1 MKAKRCLRHLLPL
14 ALALCMVL
22 TMGLSAFAAD
32 ASGNPREG
40 NTSVQTDK
48 QGVLQ
53 VRLGF
58 KVKDSN
64 TVQEIQA
71 GTGFLINPDY
81 LVTCYHVVNF
91 DTLGDKDW
99 KTIQDEYGMNRKQVE
114 DKKQI
119 NVSVYRDMS
128 IKATIVHQSEKVDL
142 AILKLDQPLQ
152 NKTFLKIN
160 DAPVQTTAPC
170 YTLGFPGLIELV
182 GDLSTYTSDDV
193 TVTGGIINKI
203 HQVSTVSFICYSDN
217 MTEGGSGGP
226 VVNYAG
232 DVIGIH
238 DGSVSG
244 DGFDKEF
251 RYAVD
256 VKELRAMLDP
266 LGIEYTT
273 STGPDAPNDIEP
285 ETEITTEAP
294 VESEAQ
300 EPAVD
305 KSTLESA
312 IAAAKSATTDGH
324 GKTEVDDFKAA
335 LTKAEE
341 VQAKA
346 DASQGEIDTASKDLI
361 DKQQIMI
368 DSSSGG
374 GLPIPA
380 IIAIVA
386 AAIILIII
394 LVIVMGNR
402 NKPASGY
409 DSGRSSIPP
418 FEGGG
423 TPVSG
428 GYPGGP
434 GAFPGNDPYA
444 GKEGTTVLGSGASDT
459 TVLGGNSNA
468 TTVLSGNY
476 GYLTRTKTGERVTIS
491 KEQFKVG
498 RERSRVD
505 MCISDNTAV
514 GRLHAIIVT
523 RGGNTYVVDQNSTN
537 CTFVNSQRAGANQE
551 VPLKNG
557 DKVTFA
563 DEEYTYNAF

>member
-1 MKAKRCLRHLLPL
+1 MRANSCLRHLLSL

-22 TMGLSAFAAD
+22 ALSLSAFAVEGHPE
-32 ASGNPREG
+32 SGNA
-40 NTSVQTDK
+40 SVQNDK

-58 KVKDSN
+58 KIKDSN
-64 TVQEIQA
+64 NVQEIQA

-81 LVTCYHVVNF
+81 MVTCYHVVNF
-91 DTLGDKDW
+91 DMLKDEDW
-99 KTIQDEYGMNRKQVE
+99 KTIKDEYGMSRKQVE

-119 NVSVYRDMS
+119 SVSVYRDMS
-128 IKATIVHQSEKVDL
+128 IKATIVHQSAKVDL

-160 DAPVQTTAPC
+160 DAPVETTAPC

-193 TVTGGIINKI
+193 TVTGGIINKL
-203 HQVSTVSFICYSDN
+203 HQVGTVSFICYSDN
-217 MTEGGSGGP
+217 MTQGGSGGP

-266 LGIEYTT
+266 LGIEYTP
-273 STGPDAPNDIEP
+273 SAGDDPDKNVTVEEKKEDETPVPEP
-285 ETEITTEAP
+285 DPEP
-294 VESEAQ
+294 V
-300 EPAVD
+300 VD
-305 KSTLESA
+305 KSALNSA
-312 IAAAKSATTDGH
+312 ITAANSATKDGH
-324 GKTEVDDFKAA
+324 GKAEVADFENA
-335 LTKAEE
+335 LTKAQE

-346 DASQGEIDTASKDLI
+346 DATKEEVEAASKDLI
-361 DKQQIMI
+361 EKQQIMI
-368 DSSSGG
+368 DSSSGSG
-374 GLPIPA
+374 IPIPA

-394 LVIVMGNR
+394 LVMVMGNR
-402 NKPASGY
+402 NKPAPSYGSGP
-409 DSGRSSIPP
+409 STIPP

-423 TPVSG
+423 APVGGGYAGGPAPFSG
-428 GYPGGP
+428 G
-434 GAFPGNDPYA
+434 DPYA
-444 GKEGTTVLGSGASDT
+444 GKEGTTVLGGGASDT

-476 GYLTRTKTGERVTIS
+476 GYLTRTKTGERITIT

-514 GRLHAIIVT
+514 GRLHAIIVS
-523 RGGNTYVVDQNSTN
+523 RGGSSYVVDQNSTN
-537 CTFVNSQRAGANQE
+537 CTFVNSQRASANQE

-563 DEEYTYNAF
+563 DEEYTFNAF

>member
-1 MKAKRCLRHLLPL
+1 MKAKRRLRHLLSL
-14 ALALCMVL
+14 TLALCMVL
-22 TMGLSAFAAD
+22 AMSLSAFAAD
-32 ASGNPREG
+32 ASPAEG
-40 NTSVQTDK
+40 NVNVQTDK

-58 KVKDSN
+58 KIKDTN
-64 TVQEIQA
+64 NVQEIQA

-91 DTLGDKDW
+91 DLLEDKDW
-99 KTIQDEYGMNRKQVE
+99 KTIQDEYGMNKKQVE

-119 NVSVYRDMS
+119 NVSVYRDMT
-128 IKATIVHQSEKVDL
+128 IKATIVHQSAKVDL

-251 RYAVD
+251 RYAID

-273 STGPDAPNDIEP
+273 SAPDDSAVAEP
-285 ETEITTEAP
+285 ETEPATEAP
-294 VESEAQ
+294 VEEAAT
-300 EPAVD
+300 EPAID
-305 KSTLESA
+305 KSALDSA
-312 IAAAKSATTDGH
+312 ITAANSATKDGH
-324 GKTEVDDFKAA
+324 GKTEIADFESALEKA
-335 LTKAEE
+335 KEI
-341 VQAKA
+341 QAKA
-346 DASQGEIDTASKDLI
+346 DATQGEIDAASKDLI
-361 DKQQIMI
+361 DKQQTMI
-368 DSSSGG
+368 DSSSGAG
-374 GLPIPA
+374 IPIPA
-380 IIAIVA
+380 VIAIVA

-394 LVIVMGNR
+394 LVIVMGNK
-402 NKPASGY
+402 NKPAPGY
-409 DSGRSSIPP
+409 
-418 FEGGG
+418 GGG
-423 TPVSG
+423 TPTIPPFDG
-428 GYPGGP
+428 GSPVGGGSYAGGP
-434 GAFPGNDPYA
+434 APFNSGDPYA
-444 GKEGTTVLGSGASDT
+444 GKEGTTVLGGGASDT
-459 TVLGGNSNA
+459 TVLGGSSNA

-476 GYLTRTKTGERVTIS
+476 GSLTRTKTGERVTIS

-514 GRLHAIIVT
+514 GRLHAIIVS

-537 CTFVNSQRAGANQE
+537 CTFVNSQRANANQE